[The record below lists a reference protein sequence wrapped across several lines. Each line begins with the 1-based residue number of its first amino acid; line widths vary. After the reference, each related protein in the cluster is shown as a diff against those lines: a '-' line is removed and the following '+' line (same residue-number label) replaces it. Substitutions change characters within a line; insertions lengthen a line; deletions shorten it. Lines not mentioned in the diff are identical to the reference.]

1 MAQERHE
8 PQDVDQRWGEPPKA
22 RPRGRPVRR
31 PDGDDLL
38 IRLERLEAVVTAIAE
53 HLGVRSGL
61 AGRPGRRPGRRPA
74 ARRAPAGETLPG
86 AAGEGHAVVRIVNRG
101 LTGRIKLYNASR
113 GYGFL
118 VSSDAQGD
126 VFFHRSDCRTDPSML
141 EPGTEVAFDLVQMAN
156 GQLKAVR
163 IGQPQGRHTRDRSA
177 PLAGDAGKGSSRPVS
192 RQPVEERT
200 AAAAV

>member
-22 RPRGRPVRR
+22 RPRGRAVRR

-38 IRLERLEAVVTAIAE
+38 IRLESLEAVVTAIAE

-61 AGRPGRRPGRRPA
+61 AG
-74 ARRAPAGETLPG
+74 
-86 AAGEGHAVVRIVNRG
+86 EGHAVVRIVNRG
-101 LTGRIKLYNASR
+101 LTGRIRLYNASR

-177 PLAGDAGKGSSRPVS
+177 PPAGDAG
-192 RQPVEERT
+192 
-200 AAAAV
+200 